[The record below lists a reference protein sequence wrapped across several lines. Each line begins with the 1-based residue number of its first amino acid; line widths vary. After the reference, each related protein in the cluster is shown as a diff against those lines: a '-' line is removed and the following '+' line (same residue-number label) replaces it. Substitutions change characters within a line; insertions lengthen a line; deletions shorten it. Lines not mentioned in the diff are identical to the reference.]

1 MGKAGDLLPWITGG
15 LMLAAV
21 AVAIAV
27 SSAGRNAP
35 EKLPAPGQIAVP
47 PHSADALAATSTPAP
62 APAPAPASVPDPAPA
77 IVPAVTAAPTAGIPS
92 ATLPAVASGRIWECT
107 IDGLRT
113 FSGKPCGD
121 KSLVR
126 EIGPVNGMD
135 ATPVLPYARSAG
147 PDSRREPEYSY
158 PGDQE
163 NPDPA
168 QEVVHTSYP
177 VFIGIP
183 VHERRRPNHAHRP
196 ERGHYRVPPT
206 PNK

>member
-1 MGKAGDLLPWITGG
+1 MRKAGDLLPWITGG

-27 SSAGRNAP
+27 SSTGRNAP
-35 EKLPAPGQIAVP
+35 AILPAPSPIAAP
-47 PHSADALAATSTPAP
+47 PRSTGVLAATST
-62 APAPAPASVPDPAPA
+62 PAPASVPDPAPA
-77 IVPAVTAAPTAGIPS
+77 IVPALTATPIAQIQPANPPAASS
-92 ATLPAVASGRIWECT
+92 AQIWECT
-107 IDGLRT
+107 INGLRT

-121 KSLVR
+121 KPLVR

-135 ATPVLPYARSAG
+135 AAPVLPYARSVE
-147 PDSRREPEYSY
+147 PDPRREPEYSY

-168 QEVVHTSYP
+168 QEGARTSYP

-183 VHERRRPNHAHRP
+183 VHEHRTPNRVRRPPDHGHR
-196 ERGHYRVPPT
+196 RVPPT

>member
-27 SSAGRNAP
+27 SSTSRNAP
-35 EKLPAPGQIAVP
+35 AILPAPSQAAAP
-47 PHSADALAATSTPAP
+47 AHPADVTATST
-62 APAPAPASVPDPAPA
+62 PAPAPASVPDPAPA
-77 IVPAVTAAPTAGIPS
+77 IE
-92 ATLPAVASGRIWECT
+92 PAVAAMPTVQTPPATPPAASSGHIWECT
-107 IDGLRT
+107 INGLRT

-121 KSLVR
+121 KPLVR

-135 ATPVLPYARSAG
+135 AAPVLPYARSVD

-163 NPDPA
+163 TPDPA
-168 QEVVHTSYP
+168 QEVARTSYP

-196 ERGHYRVPPT
+196 DHGRYRVPPT

>member
-27 SSAGRNAP
+27 SSTNRNAP
-35 EKLPAPGQIAVP
+35 AIFPAPSQLAAPTTGV
-47 PHSADALAATSTPAP
+47 LAATST
-62 APAPAPASVPDPAPA
+62 PAPAPASVPDPAPP
-77 IVPAVTAAPTAGIPS
+77 IVPAVTVMPTAQIPP
-92 ATLPAVASGRIWECT
+92 ATRPAASSGQIWECT
-107 IDGLRT
+107 INGLRT

-121 KSLVR
+121 KSLVH

-135 ATPVLPYARSAG
+135 AAPVLPYARSVD
-147 PDSRREPEYSY
+147 PDSRREPESSYS
-158 PGDQE
+158 GDQE

-168 QEVVHTSYP
+168 QEVARTSYP

-196 ERGHYRVPPT
+196 DHGHYRVPPT